1 MFSYGC
7 NVISWDMIN
16 KYNLI
21 EELRELER
29 SGFISYEEMEIWI
42 KNIQRHLM
50 SCGDNKNKISYH
62 TTSLPMVVM

>member
-1 MFSYGC
+1 
-7 NVISWDMIN
+7 MIN

-21 EELRELER
+21 DELRELER